1 MVSSSLLNSSLSLS
15 TTDWPNA
22 SSVSP
27 DLVTP
32 LVVPSSFDVFLSS
45 FMASDPTFSLAYS
58 SASSSVFLAPSSSFF
73 DVSFVLEL
81 FSSSTTSSPLRL
93 TATSSSAFEASSYN
107 SFSVWLTDVVD
118 NDSSFS
124 SIFSSSFSSSSFSFA
139 SPTIWGV
146 SFPPSSSFGAFISSS
161 LTRLPSGCKTSP
173 PSPIVFSYSSPTADE
188 ENEEEKVSP
197 FSLFFSSGLCS
208 CCSSDRESSS
218 FTTSPPFDNDSD
230 SDSPGIAVHS
240 SGDISDVGFGFS
252 PSSLSPL
259 KASLSL
265 SSFATTRF
273 PSTFCS
279 NDSDSDSLDIAVH
292 SSGDISDVGFGFS
305 PSSLSP
311 LKASLSLSS
320 FATTR
325 FPSTF
330 CSSSKIDALLLKAS
344 FVSSRDAGTSE
355 ESK

>member
-22 SSVSP
+22 SSVSS
-27 DLVTP
+27 DLVTA
-32 LVVPSSFDVFLSS
+32 LVVLSSFDVFLSS

-81 FSSSTTSSPLRL
+81 FSSSTIFSPLRL

-146 SFPPSSSFGAFISSS
+146 SFPPSSSSLGESISSS
-161 LTRLPSGCKTSP
+161 LTRLPSGRKTSP

-218 FTTSPPFDNDSD
+218 FTTFPPFDNVSD
-230 SDSPGIAVHS
+230 SDSP
-240 SGDISDVGFGFS
+240 
-252 PSSLSPL
+252 
-259 KASLSL
+259 
-265 SSFATTRF
+265 
-273 PSTFCS
+273 
-279 NDSDSDSLDIAVH
+279 DIAVH

-325 FPSTF
+325 FSSTF

-355 ESK
+355 ESE